1 MYSGFFC
8 EIFSA
13 SLIHLGILWDKNHI
27 KIFCLEIWVKM
38 IFGWPAFKI
47 ICNTPIFYQLSMSN
61 WKQVSDYRLLGAS
74 SLYVHLYIWNLQFLD
89 NIEVNFHQAQ
99 VISATGARSYIFTSP
114 GISFNIYLAMWKYN
128 CEPLWYQPILDM
140 LFSRLIHLLPK
151 AFILF

>member
-74 SLYVHLYIWNLQFLD
+74 SLFCRLLIKHHHPLPTKCIFYKCVLGFIHKYFKTENL
-89 NIEVNFHQAQ
+89 HQSIIYYALKE
-99 VISATGARSYIFTSP
+99 
-114 GISFNIYLAMWKYN
+114 SFKKK
-128 CEPLWYQPILDM
+128 LWPFEIIPTIIL
-140 LFSRLIHLLPK
+140 
-151 AFILF
+151 